1 MLFAPS
7 DLLKTKHMSDFKRN
21 LKLGWRNILKN
32 KFFSFLNIGGVAI
45 GIAVTT
51 LILFWVVDELSFDK
65 FNDNLGQIFQ
75 VYEHQVYSDG
85 QDLHT
90 GCTPFPLSNELKQT
104 YPEVLN
110 ATTFTNLGGLPV
122 KYQTTEYKDIDLMLA
137 DREYTN
143 IFSLDLIEGDIN
155 ATEAPDKIIITPK
168 IAQLFFQNESPVGK
182 VLTIYGSYDF
192 TVGAVVDYP
201 KEHSTARFD
210 ILGSVKIAEKLG
222 ADLTRWGNNWPSTCL
237 LLEKGTDI
245 DNLESKFTNLLKD
258 KGQDNTSLYLF
269 PYAKRHLYTFS
280 GKNNRVQYIY
290 QFLAIAIIIILIASI
305 NFVNS
310 STASSETRRPEV
322 GIRKVLGATK
332 VDLTSQFFYEKGLMI
347 FMSIILAAI
356 LVLAFTPVF
365 SQVADKKIS
374 FALLG
379 NKYLLLMLV
388 GMVLTTLILSV
399 AYPSLYISSFAPAR
413 VLKKVVKGNGKRIS
427 FRSLLVVVQF
437 TLSIILVICTIAVS
451 SQLRY
456 INNYDLG
463 YQKDNLIYINLDEA
477 TKAKHEALSTEFKN
491 IPGVVNLAK
500 SDKLPFYG
508 GNSSWGYDWQ
518 GKDPENKVLI
528 CLMRVDR
535 NYFET
540 LGIKLAEG
548 RSFSPALDKAED
560 NEQESPVEVILNQE
574 AIRRMKMTEPIEKY
588 FGRNAEDRGRIVGVA
603 KDFHFE
609 SLRNGIEPLVMIPL
623 TQNPDVLILRVR
635 PENFTET
642 MAAINESWK
651 TIIPD
656 TNIEIGFFDQR
667 LERMYNS
674 ENRIA
679 GLFRY
684 FSFIAI
690 FIACIGL
697 FGLSVFAIER
707 KRKEIGIRKVNGSKV
722 SQILAMLNKDFVK
735 WVLISFVLA
744 SPIAW
749 YTMNRWLQ
757 NFAYKTTLDWWIFA
771 LSGLLA
777 VGIALLTVSWQSYRA
792 AVRNPVEALRYE

>member
-1 MLFAPS
+1 
-7 DLLKTKHMSDFKRN
+7 MSEFKRN

-51 LILFWVVDELSFDK
+51 LILFWVVDELSYDK
-65 FNDNLGQIFQ
+65 FNDNLAQMYQ

-104 YPEVLN
+104 YPEIEN

-122 KYQTTEYKDIDLMLA
+122 KYETTEYKDISLTLA
-137 DREYTN
+137 DKEFMN
-143 IFSLDLIEGDIN
+143 IFSFDLIEGELN
-155 ATEAPDKIIITPK
+155 AIEAPDKILITPK
-168 IAQLFFQNESPVGK
+168 IAQLFFPNESAIGK
-182 VLTIYGSYDF
+182 PLTIYGNYTL
-192 TVGAVVDYP
+192 TVGAIIDYP
-201 KEHSTARFD
+201 KEHSSTQFD
-210 ILGSVKIAEKLG
+210 ILASVKLAEQLG
-222 ADLTRWGNNWPSTCL
+222 ADLTRWGNNWPFTCL
-237 LLEKGTDI
+237 LLTKGTDA
-245 DNLESKFTNLLKD
+245 NELESKLTGFLKE
-258 KGQDNTSLYLF
+258 KGQENTSIYLF

-280 GKNNRVQYIY
+280 GENNRIQYIY
-290 QFLAIAIIIILIASI
+290 QFLAIAIIIVLIASI

-332 VDLTSQFFYEKGLMI
+332 ANLTSQFFHEKGLMI
-347 FMSIILAAI
+347 IISIVLGAA
-356 LVLAFTPVF
+356 LVLAFTPLF
-365 SQVADKKIS
+365 GQVSDKQIS
-374 FALLG
+374 LLLLG
-379 NKYLLLMLV
+379 NKYLIIMLAA
-388 GMVLTTLILSV
+388 MILTTLILSV

-413 VLKKVVKGNGKRIS
+413 VLKKAARKSSNRVS

-437 TLSIILVICTIAVS
+437 TLSIILIICTIAVN
-451 SQLRY
+451 SQLKF

-463 YQKDNLIYINLDEA
+463 YNRDNLVYINLDQA
-477 TKAKHEALSTEFKN
+477 TKTKHEALTSTFRN
-491 IPGVVNLAK
+491 ISGVANITKA
-500 SDKLPFYG
+500 DKLPFWG

-528 CLMRVDR
+528 CEMHVDR
-535 NYFET
+535 EYFET
-540 LGIKLAEG
+540 LGITLAEG
-548 RSFSPALDKAED
+548 QSFSPATDLVED
-560 NEQESPVEVILNQE
+560 EDRNYATEVILNQE

-588 FGRNAEDRGRIVGVA
+588 FGRNGSDRARIVGVA

-609 SLRNGIEPLVMIPL
+609 SLRSGIEPMVITPL
-623 TQNPDVLILRVR
+623 RDNPDVLIFRIR
-635 PENFTET
+635 PENFSQTIAE
-642 MAAINESWK
+642 IKESWK

-656 TNIEIGFFDQR
+656 SNIELGFFDQR
-667 LERMYNS
+667 LQQMYNS
-674 ENRIA
+674 EERIS

-722 SQILAMLNKDFVK
+722 SQILAMLNKDFIK
-735 WVLISFVLA
+735 WVLISFIIA
-744 SPIAW
+744 SPLAW
-749 YTMNRWLQ
+749 YVMNSWLQ
-757 NFAYKTTLDWWIFA
+757 NFAYQTELHWWIFA
-771 LSGLLA
+771 LAGILSIAIA
-777 VGIALLTVSWQSYRA
+777 VLTVSIQSYKA
-792 AVRNPVEALRYE
+792 ATRNPVEALRYE